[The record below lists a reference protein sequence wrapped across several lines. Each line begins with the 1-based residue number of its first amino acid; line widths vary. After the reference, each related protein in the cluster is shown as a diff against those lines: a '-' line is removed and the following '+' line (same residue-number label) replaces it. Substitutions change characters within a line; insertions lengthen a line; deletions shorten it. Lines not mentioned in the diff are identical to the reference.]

1 MPENSDFIPL
11 FPLNTVLFPDGILPL
26 KVFETRYIDMVR
38 DCMKQQRPF
47 GVVLIKS
54 GTEVGRAAQPE
65 AVGCLADIIEWD
77 MQQLGLLMLRTRG
90 GQRFRIRQQR
100 VLTDQR
106 LEAQIEMIASD
117 LPTKPDA
124 IHVSCA
130 ATLKML
136 IAEVNQKARNEH
148 GLEYASPFS
157 SPAQLDNAG
166 WVANRWGE
174 ILPLPLKARQRLMEM
189 TDGQARLALI
199 HQYLQQHQII

>member
-1 MPENSDFIPL
+1 MLENSDFVPL

-26 KVFETRYIDMVR
+26 KVFEARYIDMVR

-54 GTEVGRAAQPE
+54 GAEVGRAAQPE
-65 AVGCLADIIEWD
+65 AVGCLAEIIEWD
-77 MQQLGLLMLRTRG
+77 MQELGLLMLRTRG

-100 VLTDQR
+100 VLPDQR
-106 LEAQIEMIASD
+106 LEAKIEMIASD
-117 LPTKPDA
+117 VQTKPDA
-124 IHVSCA
+124 VHVNCA

-148 GLEYASPFS
+148 GAEYASPFS

-166 WVANRWGE
+166 WVANRWSE

-189 TDGQARLALI
+189 TDGQVRLALI

>member
-1 MPENSDFIPL
+1 MPENSDFVPL
-11 FPLNTVLFPDGILPL
+11 FPLNTVLFPNGILPL
-26 KVFETRYIDMVR
+26 KVFEARYIDMVS
-38 DCMKQQRPF
+38 DCMMQQRPF

-54 GTEVGRAAQPE
+54 GAEVGRAAQPE
-65 AVGCLADIIEWD
+65 AVGCLAEIIQWD
-77 MQQLGLLMLRTRG
+77 MHDLGLLTLRTQG
-90 GQRFRIRQQR
+90 GQRFRILQQR
-100 VLTDQR
+100 VLADQR

-117 LPTKPDA
+117 VPAKPDA

-136 IAEVNQKARNEH
+136 IADVDQKGRS
-148 GLEYASPFS
+148 EYGDEYTSPFS
-157 SPAQLDNAG
+157 SPLQLDNAG
-166 WVANRWGE
+166 WVANRWCE

>member
-1 MPENSDFIPL
+1 MPENSDFVPL

-26 KVFETRYIDMVR
+26 KVFEARYIDMVS
-38 DCMKQQRPF
+38 DCMMQQRPF

-54 GTEVGRAAQPE
+54 GAEVGRAAQPE
-65 AVGCLADIIEWD
+65 AVGCLAKIIHWD
-77 MQQLGLLMLRTRG
+77 MHDLGLLTLRTQG
-90 GQRFRIRQQR
+90 GQRFRILQQR
-100 VLTDQR
+100 VLADQR
-106 LEAQIEMIASD
+106 LEAQIEMMASD
-117 LPTKPDA
+117 VQAKPDA

-136 IAEVNQKARNEH
+136 IADVNQKGRS
-148 GLEYASPFS
+148 EYGDEYVSPFS
-157 SPAQLDNAG
+157 SPLQLDNAG
-166 WVANRWGE
+166 WVANRWCE